1 MANAL
6 SSLGGPPPAP
16 NPQPQQTGNNGPM
29 PMPALSGGGG
39 QPPPQGQQ
47 QGQQQQA
54 PPPSHQ
60 QTVAALRHFGAIER
74 ELRTILEDPGCGK
87 SDMKSKVID
96 GATAL
101 VSEGITAPGD
111 AVKDLATFPE
121 QPFQQKQWLMQKLQM
136 MQQAQVAILDHHRAG
151 VQADPSLGAVQ
162 DYDPADHANIM
173 NSVISQY
180 KGAQGA
186 G

>member
-1 MANAL
+1 MDLCPCRRCRAER
-6 SSLGGPPPAP
+6 
-16 NPQPQQTGNNGPM
+16 
-29 PMPALSGGGG
+29 

-136 MQQAQVAILDHHRAG
+136 MQQAQTAILAHHQAGYMGAPIDTTAASPDDHHSVMSG
-151 VQADPSLGAVQ
+151 LLGNYQ
-162 DYDPADHANIM
+162 
-173 NSVISQY
+173 
-180 KGAQGA
+180 GAQNA
-186 G
+186 R